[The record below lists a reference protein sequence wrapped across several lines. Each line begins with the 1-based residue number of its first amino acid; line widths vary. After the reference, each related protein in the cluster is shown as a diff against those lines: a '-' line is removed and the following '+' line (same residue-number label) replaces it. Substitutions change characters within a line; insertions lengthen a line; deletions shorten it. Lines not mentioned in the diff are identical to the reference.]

1 MKYRDILGYDKEKTP
16 TKKQS
21 KPKKNRIL
29 EGIKKDLNEWTDTT
43 FRDKPKRWSGSGLTE
58 FEKQGG
64 KDTLKEMTSAQEHYK
79 YIKLITKAEE
89 NMHKHIQEYK
99 YFLQDQDLD
108 REAKEIGSKYITM
121 TGKFTHYLKTKWVK
135 MVRKMI

>member
-1 MKYRDILGYDKEKTP
+1 MKYRDILGYSKSKKKVIKEQPKSKKTILDGIKRELNESSVAIGFQTSKDNP
-16 TKKQS
+16 PLKTKK
-21 KPKKNRIL
+21 RI
-29 EGIKKDLNEWTDTT
+29 T
-43 FRDKPKRWSGSGLTE
+43 
-58 FEKQGG
+58 
-64 KDTLKEMTSAQEHYK
+64 EMTAAQEHYK

-121 TGKFTHYLKTKWVK
+121 IGKFTHYLKTKWVR

>member
-1 MKYRDILGYDKEKTP
+1 MIYTV
-16 TKKQS
+16 
-21 KPKKNRIL
+21 
-29 EGIKKDLNEWTDTT
+29 LNHHDSV
-43 FRDKPKRWSGSGLTE
+43 P
-58 FEKQGG
+58 
-64 KDTLKEMTSAQEHYK
+64 AQEHYK

-121 TGKFTHYLKTKWVK
+121 IG
-135 MVRKMI
+135 

>member
-1 MKYRDILGYDKEKTP
+1 MKYRDILGYSKSKKKVIKEQIKPRVNKVLKNIKRELNESSVAIGFQTSKDNP
-16 TKKQS
+16 PFKTKK
-21 KPKKNRIL
+21 RI
-29 EGIKKDLNEWTDTT
+29 T
-43 FRDKPKRWSGSGLTE
+43 
-58 FEKQGG
+58 
-64 KDTLKEMTSAQEHYK
+64 EMTAAQEHYK

-121 TGKFTHYLKTKWVK
+121 IGKFTHYLKTKWVK
-135 MVRKMI
+135 MIRKMI

>member
-1 MKYRDILGYDKEKTP
+1 MMDYKSLMGYGKKKKV
-16 TKKQS
+16 TKV
-21 KPKKNRIL
+21 KPKPKVNKVL
-29 EGIKKDLNEWTDTT
+29 ESVKE
-43 FRDKPKRWSGSGLTE
+43 E
-58 FEKQGG
+58 FGY
-64 KDTLKEMTSAQEHYK
+64 KDTLNEAGVAQQHYK

-121 TGKFTHYLKTKWVK
+121 IGKFTHYLKTKWVK
-135 MVRKMI
+135 MIGKMI